1 MHFQRIDILPNEGL
15 FGKILHNH
23 KGKVINTKDYLELQ
37 LIINYN
43 IQYKCWGF
51 LEKASSKMYVFVTVT
66 LHISISKRCVQWT
79 FVIENMTSNKFFAAL
94 KTFHSP
100 ITLNH
105 DNYNIPW
112 YIEYRF
118 LRITRYIDQKK
129 YSTLFISKVRIPVI
143 FWI

>member
-1 MHFQRIDILPNEGL
+1 MQ
-15 FGKILHNH
+15 
-23 KGKVINTKDYLELQ
+23 KVINAKDYLELQ

-51 LEKASSKMYVFVTVT
+51 LEKASSKMYVLVTVT
-66 LHISISKRCVQWT
+66 RHISMSKRCVQWT
-79 FVIENMTSNKFFAAL
+79 FVIVNMTSNKFFATS

-100 ITLNH
+100 IALNH

-118 LRITRYIDQKK
+118 LRITRYIDQKNK
-129 YSTLFISKVRIPVI
+129 KQVLLSNLVIEQCFRIWTLFISKVRVAVI
-143 FWI
+143 FRI